1 MNYTIIDANIMTS
14 GHTLGI
20 SANGNKYYISLHKG
34 GCYWN
39 GFEDFADEKFAT
51 CHSGDFATWEAAFA
65 AFSRLLNEFGQGNY
79 SWEDRCE
86 MVKEAK

>member
-1 MNYTIIDANIMTS
+1 MNYTIIDANIMES
-14 GHTLGI
+14 GNTLSI
-20 SANGNKYYISLHKG
+20 EANGDKYCISIHKG
-34 GCYWN
+34 GFHWN
-39 GFEDFADEKFAT
+39 EFDDFADEKFAT